1 MEKNVSPPQGGI
13 FFPPVQETAG
23 EGQRGIGVLFLTVHR
38 QRMVRRIHRQPGRH
52 RREIPIGRIIPPG
65 HRRAAAIAAFI
76 RVYPRACGGTGRTPG
91 PRSRHKGLS
100 PRMRGNRSY
109 LRAKELPQGSIPA
122 HAGEPLERILLFC
135 LYNVKER
142 HKFIYTMSKSD
153 TSVFPREQAAILLPA
168 P

>member
-76 RVYPRACGGTGRTPG
+76 RVYPRACGGTGRTSG
-91 PRSRHKGLS
+91 PRSCHKGLS
-100 PRMRGNRSY
+100 PRMRGNPWSV
-109 LRAKELPQGSIPA
+109 SCC
-122 HAGEPLERILLFC
+122 F
-135 LYNVKER
+135 V
-142 HKFIYTMSKSD
+142 YTMSKSD
-153 TSVFPREQAAILLPA
+153 INLYIQCQRAIQAFFHGSKPPFCSPPHKRGIFPWRRLFLLIP
-168 P
+168 